1 METAAGNEGGS
12 GQMMGAG
19 MGLGMGVGI
28 GGAFGTQVGNIA
40 GVMTSQPAVFCRNSA
55 STTYA
60 CNVSCSGQ

>member
-28 GGAFGTQVGNIA
+28 GGAFGTQMGNIA
-40 GVMTSQPAVFCRNSA
+40 GVMTSQQPSSAATGTERNA
-55 STTYA
+55 YT
-60 CNVSCSGQ
+60 